1 MTSSFF
7 IMTTIEAFELVQS
20 VLEYY
25 ASSASW
31 ELYLD
36 GAGNHSTECDATTN
50 DRGRR
55 ARQALKQLEVLELEP
70 QEQSSQDVLPVAPTQ
85 EKHPTQHPT
94 T

>member
-1 MTSSFF
+1 MASSIF

-20 VLEYY
+20 VLSYY
-25 ASSASW
+25 ASSGSW

-36 GAGNHSTECDATTN
+36 GDGNHGTECDATAN

-55 ARQALKQLEVLELEP
+55 ARQALKQLETLELEP
-70 QEQSSQDVLPVAPTQ
+70 HQQPNQNVLPVAPTKP
-85 EKHPTQHPT
+85 KHPTQHPT